1 MSSRTKEDILSMAE
15 ENNVKFIRLQ
25 FSDILG
31 IVKNV
36 AITREQLPVALEK
49 GIMFDG
55 SSIDG
60 FARIQESDMYLRP
73 DPDTFCLFP
82 WRPKE
87 NGSVARLI
95 CDVYCPDGT
104 PFAGD
109 PRQVLKKVLK
119 EARELGYS
127 MQVGP
132 EPEFFLFENDEE
144 GNPTVIPQDK
154 GGYFDLSPMDQA
166 QDTRRNIILAL
177 EKMGFEVETS
187 HHEVA
192 PGQHEIDFKY
202 ADALRTADNI
212 GTFKFVTKTMAS
224 EQNLHATFMPK
235 PIAGENGSGMHI
247 HQSLCSN
254 GENVFYD
261 PDDRLCL
268 SKTAYYYIGG
278 LLKHARAFTA
288 ITNPTINSYKRL
300 VPGYEA
306 PVYVSWSS
314 ANRSALIRIPSADGD
329 GSRLELRNPDPS
341 ANPYLAIAVM
351 LKAGL
356 DGIKNEIEAPPEVV
370 KDIYHLSKTEKKEL
384 GITSLPG
391 NIMEAVRLMLEDEV
405 IKETLGNHILNKFVQ
420 AKQTKW
426 QDYRSQVHRWELEN
440 YLEIY

>member
-1 MSSRTKEDILSMAE
+1 
-15 ENNVKFIRLQ
+15 
-25 FSDILG
+25 
-31 IVKNV
+31 
-36 AITREQLPVALEK
+36 
-49 GIMFDG
+49 
-55 SSIDG
+55 
-60 FARIQESDMYLRP
+60 
-73 DPDTFCLFP
+73 
-82 WRPKE
+82 
-87 NGSVARLI
+87 
-95 CDVYCPDGT
+95 
-104 PFAGD
+104 
-109 PRQVLKKVLK
+109 
-119 EARELGYS
+119 
-127 MQVGP
+127 
-132 EPEFFLFENDEE
+132 
-144 GNPTVIPQDK
+144 
-154 GGYFDLSPMDQA
+154 MDQA

-356 DGIKNEIEAPPEVV
+356 DGIKNEIEPPPEVV
-370 KDIYHLSKTEKKEL
+370 KDIYHLSKTEKEEL